1 MSDNLP
7 PQSVATVRA
16 LSRRATAL
24 AVGLLILLVATLII
38 LFVSVSTM
46 NEEADA
52 LELVGGQRM
61 MAQRAALLAEKL
73 GQPNETALS
82 RQRYRNELEH
92 VAERLRD
99 EARWLIEN
107 PDVPPEVTILFATA
121 WDAEAG
127 VMARFHATIQ
137 GVLAGRERAETL
149 NHREAMLFNE
159 EVASRYRQHAA
170 EEVSQFKLVLGGSFA
185 VLIGGV
191 LLLFVLVL
199 RPAIAMVHLQIRRQ
213 ASLGDAI
220 VQSGHGV
227 LLLDDQGSISFA
239 NAYAESL
246 TEYGSGGLDG
256 LDLGR
261 LLFSA
266 YGDDTADVILE
277 TAART
282 TWRGDVRI
290 VRRNGVMIWAEMVV
304 SAAASEGG
312 YLVIFFD
319 ATARREAEAKLR
331 QARERLA
338 AAIEAVDDG
347 FALYDAEERLVLCN
361 RKYVTLLPQLE
372 SWLVP
377 GASFASLIV
386 HSRKLGLVDSELGAE
401 QYTNLRLAQ
410 FRAGQG
416 QCELRLRDGRILRA
430 TDRRTPEGGRVS
442 MLADVTAINTSRDH
456 LRRALELAEAANRS
470 KNVFLS
476 SVSHELRTPL
486 NAIVGFAQLL
496 DGTPDGAFGP
506 SQRRAV
512 GHILRAGKL
521 LDELVEQVLELA
533 DLESGT
539 LRLHLNDFDLAAVA
553 LDASGRLAERVREAQ
568 LDLRLIG
575 CDSPQGC
582 HGDAQRMAEV
592 LGHLLSNAIK
602 YNHPGGSVELGI
614 SPGEGGRLRLT
625 VTDSGNGIPV
635 QMHDQVFQPF
645 NRLGGEGSAI
655 EGTGIG
661 LTICRALVQQMGGSI
676 GFSSIPGQGSTFWVE
691 LAAAQVPGESSSLA
705 GRILYVDCLPRHQA
719 LMAQLGASNP
729 DLTIQTVASPELAGR
744 LVMADPDFVLVMID
758 VASTIGE
765 AAELCQTLRR
775 NPATRFIPVIAFSD
789 EEREGEANRLTALGF
804 DASLGPQA
812 DIAEISALVR
822 RYCRPS

>member
-7 PQSVATVRA
+7 SQSVATVRA
-16 LSRRATAL
+16 LSGRATAL
-24 AVGLLILLVATLII
+24 ALGLAVLLALALATL
-38 LFVSVSTM
+38 LASVSTLD
-46 NEEADA
+46 EEAEV

-73 GQPNETALS
+73 ERPGETALS

-99 EARWLIEN
+99 EARKVIEH
-107 PDVPPEVTILFATA
+107 PDVPPEVVILYATA

-127 VMARFHATIQ
+127 VMARFHSAVQAVLTGRG
-137 GVLAGRERAETL
+137 GVDAL

-159 EVASRYRQHAA
+159 EVASRYRQHVAD
-170 EEVSQFKLVLGGSFA
+170 EVRQLKLVLGVSFTS
-185 VLIGGV
+185 LLGGL

-199 RPAIAMVHLQIRRQ
+199 RPAIAMVRQQISRQ
-213 ASLGDAI
+213 SALGEAI

-227 LLLDDQGSISFA
+227 LLLDDQGTVGFA
-239 NAYAESL
+239 NTYAESL
-246 TEYGSGGLDG
+246 TEYGEGGLDG

-266 YGDDTADVILE
+266 YGDDTADIILE

-290 VRRNGVMIWAEMVV
+290 VRRTGVMIWTEMVV
-304 SAAASEGG
+304 TAAASEGG

-347 FALYDAEERLVLCN
+347 FALYDAEERLVQCN
-361 RKYVTLLPQLE
+361 RKYIALLPQLE
-372 SWLVP
+372 PWLVP
-377 GASFASLIV
+377 GTSFASLIV
-386 HSRKLGLVDSELGAE
+386 HSWKLGLVDSELAAE

-442 MLADVTAINTSRDH
+442 VLADVTTLNASRDH
-456 LRRALELAEAANRS
+456 LRRALEQAEAANRS

-476 SVSHELRTPL
+476 SMSHELRTPL

-496 DGTPDGAFGP
+496 EGTPDGAFGP
-506 SQRRAV
+506 SQRRSV

-521 LDELVEQVLELA
+521 LDELVHQVLELA
-533 DLESGT
+533 DLESGNV
-539 LRLHLNDFDLAAVA
+539 HLYLTDFDLAAVA
-553 LDASGRLAERVREAQ
+553 LDACSRLKNRLQEGQ
-568 LDLRLIG
+568 LELRQTG
-575 CDSPQGC
+575 CDSPVGA

-592 LGHLLSNAIK
+592 IGHLLSNAIK
-602 YNHPGGSVELGI
+602 YNRPGGSIDLSVDNMVGKV
-614 SPGEGGRLRLT
+614 RLT
-625 VTDSGNGIPV
+625 VRDSGNGIPPDL
-635 QMHDQVFQPF
+635 HDQVFQPF
-645 NRLGGEGSAI
+645 NRLGGEGAAV

-661 LTICRALVQQMGGSI
+661 LAICRALIQQMGGAI
-676 GFSSIPGQGSTFWVE
+676 GFSSTLGQGSTFWVE
-691 LAAAQVPGESSSLA
+691 LAAAQVKMDPSLVI
-705 GRILYVDCLPRHQA
+705 GRILYVHSSPSHQA
-719 LMAQLGASNP
+719 LMTQLSAAHPG
-729 DLTIQTVASPELAGR
+729 LTVQIVTSPEQAGR
-744 LVMADPDFVLVMID
+744 LALADPGFGLIVVD
-758 VASTIGE
+758 VAAAIGE
-765 AAELCQTLRR
+765 AAELCQILRG

-789 EEREGEANRLTALGF
+789 EDREGEANRLTALGF
-804 DASLGPQA
+804 DATLGARA
-812 DIAEISALVR
+812 DMAEISALVR
-822 RYCRPS
+822 RYCRAD

>member
-1 MSDNLP
+1 MRHTHLIVFCFAMSDNLP
-7 PQSVATVRA
+7 SRSVATVRA
-16 LSRRATAL
+16 LSGRAAAL
-24 AVGLLILLVATLII
+24 AVGLAVLLVAALA
-38 LFVSVSTM
+38 LLLVSVSAL
-46 NEEADA
+46 NEEAEV

-73 GQPNETALS
+73 GRPGETALA

-92 VAERLRD
+92 VVERLRD
-99 EARWLIEN
+99 EARRVIEH
-107 PDVPPEVTILFATA
+107 PDVPPEVVILFATA
-121 WDAEAG
+121 WDAESG
-127 VMARFHATIQ
+127 VMARFHSAVQ
-137 GVLAGRERAETL
+137 AVLAGRGGIDAI

-159 EVASRYRQHAA
+159 EVANRYRHHVAD
-170 EEVSQFKLVLGGSFA
+170 EVRDLKLVLGGSFTI
-185 VLIGGV
+185 LLGGL

-199 RPAIAMVHLQIRRQ
+199 RPAIAMVRQQISRQ
-213 ASLGDAI
+213 SALGEAI

-227 LLLDDQGSISFA
+227 LLLDDQGMIGFA

-246 TEYGSGGLDG
+246 TEYGEGGLNG

-266 YGDDTADVILE
+266 YGDDTADIILE

-290 VRRNGVMIWAEMVV
+290 VRRTGVMIWAEMVV
-304 SAAASEGG
+304 TAALSEGG

-347 FALYDAEERLVLCN
+347 FALYDAEERLVQCN
-361 RKYVTLLPQLE
+361 RKYIALLPQLE
-372 SWLVP
+372 PWLVP
-377 GASFASLIV
+377 GTSFTSLIV
-386 HSRKLGLVDSELGAE
+386 HCWKLGLVDSELRAE

-416 QCELRLRDGRILRA
+416 QSELRLRDGRILRA

-442 MLADVTAINTSRDH
+442 VLADVTAINASRDH
-456 LRRALELAEAANRS
+456 LRRALEQAEAANRS

-476 SVSHELRTPL
+476 SMSHELRTPL

-496 DGTPDGAFGP
+496 EGTPDGTFGP
-506 SQRRAV
+506 SQRRSV

-521 LDELVEQVLELA
+521 LDELVQQVLELA
-533 DLESGT
+533 DLESGDV
-539 LRLHLNDFDLAAVA
+539 HLNQRDFDLAAVA
-553 LDASGRLAERVREAQ
+553 LDACGRLKERLRDDQ
-568 LDLRLIG
+568 LHLRLTG
-575 CDSPQGC
+575 CDRPVGA

-602 YNHPGGSVELGI
+602 YNRSGGSIDLSLDKAAGKV
-614 SPGEGGRLRLT
+614 RLAVR
-625 VTDSGNGIPV
+625 DSGNGIPPKL
-635 QMHDQVFQPF
+635 HDQVFQPF
-645 NRLGGEGSAI
+645 NRLGGEGAVV

-661 LTICRALVQQMGGSI
+661 LTICRALIQQMGGMI
-676 GFSSIPGQGSTFWVE
+676 GFSSTPGQGSTFWVE
-691 LAAAQVPGESSSLA
+691 LVAAQAEMDAFPLI
-705 GRILYVDCLPRHQA
+705 GRVLYVQSSRGHQA
-719 LMAQLGASNP
+719 LMTQLSAANP
-729 DLTIQTVASPELAGR
+729 GLTVQTVTSA
-744 LVMADPDFVLVMID
+744 
-758 VASTIGE
+758 IGE
-765 AAELCQTLRR
+765 AAELCQTLRG
-775 NPATRFIPVIAFSD
+775 NPAARFVPVIAFSD
-789 EEREGEANRLTALGF
+789 EESEGEANRLSALGF

-812 DIAEISALVR
+812 DLAEISALFR
-822 RYCRPS
+822 RYCRTP